1 MHRLPEQV
9 PDMRSNVA
17 RPLVMVTLNG
27 QVEYVNDA
35 FLETLGWSRDAVI
48 NVAASS
54 LLSDIPKAV
63 LSDIQ
68 KTVRA
73 NRPWIGYL
81 AYRSAD
87 AEKFWA
93 RSNIMPSRS
102 GQRAIAVIEPLEPEE
117 VANVAQAYEM
127 LGVANTRW
135 SIHAG
140 KIAKSKLFGLPSGM
154 QRLSL
159 RSKVAG
165 SVSALLLTSLLACLA
180 SSKGISLA
188 ALCVVLCSIFLAGG
202 TVLTGLFHRPLR
214 EITRVAVALAAGQ
227 LNLAPG
233 SPRDDEA
240 GDVIVLLNQAIL
252 NLRTTVA
259 DVRDGV
265 LHMSSGT
272 TELSSGNRDLAERTD
287 QQVSSIQKT
296 AASVEQLN
304 ATIVNNT
311 ESAAEVDRLAREA
324 TLVARAG
331 GEIVERVIEIMRQVD
346 ASSSESES
354 ILGVIDGIAFQTNIL
369 ALNAAVEA
377 ARAGAEGRSFSVVAS
392 EVRALA
398 QRSAAAA
405 NEIRIRV
412 SKSLDLARDGRNV
425 AEAAGARMHETE
437 TAVTVVSNLIRE
449 IKEACSEQRLGM
461 TQIDEAI
468 SVIDLA
474 TQQNSALVDG
484 VASISEDLRQRAA
497 GVERAVS
504 LFDI

>member
-1 MHRLPEQV
+1 MK
-9 PDMRSNVA
+9 SNAA

-87 AEKFWA
+87 ASTFWA

-102 GQRAIAVIEPLEPEE
+102 GQRAIAVIEPIEPEE
-117 VANVAQAYEM
+117 AANIAQAYEM

-140 KIAKSKLFGLPSGM
+140 RVTKSNSVGRRFGT
-154 QRLSL
+154 QRLGL
-159 RSKVAG
+159 RWKVAG
-165 SVSALLLTSLLACLA
+165 VVAALFATSVLACIA
-180 SSKGISLA
+180 SSKGILLA
-188 ALCVVLCSIFLAGG
+188 AVCVVLFSIFIAGG
-202 TVLTGLFHRPLR
+202 TVLTRLFHRPLR
-214 EITRVAVALAAGQ
+214 DITRVAVALAAGQ
-227 LNLAPG
+227 LNIVPG

-272 TELSSGNRDLAERTD
+272 TELSTGNRDLAKRTD

-324 TLVARAG
+324 TLVARTG

-346 ASSSESES
+346 TSSSESEG

-405 NEIRIRV
+405 NEIRVLV
-412 SKSLDLARDGRNV
+412 SKSIDLARQGRSV

-437 TAVTVVSNLIRE
+437 TAVSVVSNLIRE

-461 TQIDEAI
+461 AQIDEAV
-468 SVIDLA
+468 SVIDLT

>member
-1 MHRLPEQV
+1 MHLLREQV
-9 PDMRSNVA
+9 RNMKSNAA

-102 GQRAIAVIEPLEPEE
+102 GQRAIAVVEPIDPEE

-140 KIAKSKLFGLPSGM
+140 RVRKSSLFGLPFGT

-159 RSKVAG
+159 RLKVAG
-165 SVSALLLTSLLACLA
+165 SVVALFATSLLACIA
-180 SSKGISLA
+180 SFKGISLA
-188 ALCVVLCSIFLAGG
+188 VVCVVLCSIFLAGG
-202 TVLTGLFHRPLR
+202 TLLTGLFHRPLR

-227 LNLAPG
+227 LNIAPG

-272 TELSSGNRDLAERTD
+272 TELSNGNRDLAERTD

-346 ASSSESES
+346 ASSSESEG
-354 ILGVIDGIAFQTNIL
+354 ILSVIDGIAFQTNIL

-377 ARAGAEGRSFSVVAS
+377 ARAGAGGRSFSVVAS

-405 NEIRIRV
+405 NEIRILV
-412 SKSLDLARDGRNV
+412 SKSLDLARDGRGV

-437 TAVTVVSNLIRE
+437 TAVAVVSNLIRE
-449 IKEACSEQRLGM
+449 IKDACSEQRLGM

-468 SVIDLA
+468 SVIDLT